1 MRGVGGRVI
10 DATLGFPDILLA
22 VLIVTI
28 LGVGSIQA
36 ALAVGIAVA
45 PFFARSAFTL
55 ASAVVNM
62 DYMIWAKT
70 VGVSGWRRL
79 YRYLAPNIAEPLLIA
94 GFLAVSYTVI
104 AISSLSFLGLGV
116 RHPRTTGARS

>member
-62 DYMIWAKT
+62 DYMISAT

-79 YRYLAPNIAEPLLIA
+79 YRYLSPNIAEPLLIA